1 MKPTSRNLAFFG
13 GTFDPIHCGHLYIAT
28 KITDLFTLDLF
39 YFLPAFHAP
48 HKPDS
53 VPTSAYHRFAMLCLA
68 TADEPKIA
76 VSTLEIDHRKSRYS
90 FDTLHELK
98 ARFPADRIFF
108 VMGAD
113 SWKDIRTWHRW
124 EEVLLLTDHIIVS
137 RPGYE
142 IDLTHVTDKVRDR
155 IIDVRGTDRA
165 VSLGQ
170 RTGIF
175 ITDAVQIDI
184 SATDIRRDVGQDEVL
199 DRPGDVPPEVAKYI
213 EKYELYR

>member
-1 MKPTSRNLAFFG
+1 MKAISRNLAFFG
-13 GTFDPIHCGHLYIAT
+13 GTFDPVHCGHLYNAR
-28 KITDLFTLDLF
+28 KITELFDLDLF

-48 HKPDS
+48 HKSDS
-53 VPTSAYHRFAMLCLA
+53 IPTSAYHRFAMLCLA
-68 TADEPKIA
+68 TANEPKIA
-76 VSTLEIDHRKSRYS
+76 VSTLEIEHGKSRYS

-98 ARFPADRIFF
+98 ERFPTDRVFF

-142 IDLTHVTDKVRDR
+142 IDAAHVTDRVRAR
-155 IIDVRGTDRA
+155 IVDLRGRRQATSIGPD
-165 VSLGQ
+165 
-170 RTGIF
+170 TGIF
-175 ITDAVQIDI
+175 MTDAVQFDI
-184 SATDIRRDVGQDEVL
+184 SATEIRRDVQQDEVL
-199 DRPGDVPPEVAKYI
+199 DRPDDVPPEVAKYI